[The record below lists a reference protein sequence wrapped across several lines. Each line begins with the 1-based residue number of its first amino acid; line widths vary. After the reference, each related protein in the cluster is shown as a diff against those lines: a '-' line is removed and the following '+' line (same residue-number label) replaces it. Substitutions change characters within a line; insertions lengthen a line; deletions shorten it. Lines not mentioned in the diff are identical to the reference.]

1 MAVTKQPR
9 QGEALRLTGVTHQIG
24 AVTAVEDLSLV
35 VDEGEFVTL
44 LGPSGC
50 GKSTTLRIIA
60 GYVRPKVGEVHI
72 RGNVVT
78 HLPPQLRDVGMVFQN
93 YALFPH
99 LDVARNI
106 GFALSVRRRKRTEI
120 THRIEEMLR
129 LVQLEGLGNR
139 KPSQLSGGQQQ
150 RVALARV
157 LAFEPVLL
165 LLDEPLSAL
174 DLKLREDMQNEI
186 KRIQRELG
194 ITTIYVTHDQG
205 EALHLSDRIA
215 VMRAGRIEQVGP
227 PDAVYRCPT
236 TRFVASF
243 LGKMQFLE
251 ARVLGFADNRQ
262 IVNLEGHDV
271 RLACVTQRQLSSGER
286 CLVGI
291 RPEKVIVTEP
301 EASTTRKW
309 SIAGHIRERQYL
321 GAHAQ
326 LTVLTA
332 TGASIVAIDHGERW
346 VAGRQVRVSW
356 DEADMT
362 IFPGN
367 DRSDHSHTKHTE
379 HEQKL
384 FKRASR
390 T

>member
-1 MAVTKQPR
+1 MAMADQTRK
-9 QGEALRLTGVTHQIG
+9 GEALRLKGVTHQIG
-24 AVTAVEDLSLV
+24 PVTAVDDLFLN

-60 GYVRPKVGEVHI
+60 GYVRPNQGEVQI

-106 GFALSVRRRKRTEI
+106 GFALSVRHRKRTEI
-120 THRIEEMLR
+120 ARRVEKMLR
-129 LVQLEGLGNR
+129 LVQLEGFGGR

-157 LAFEPVLL
+157 LAFDPVLL

-215 VMRAGRIEQVGP
+215 VMRAGRIEQLGS

-262 IVNLEGHDV
+262 IVNLELNDI
-271 RLACVTQRQLSSGER
+271 RLACVTGQQFSPGDR
-286 CLVGI
+286 CVIGV
-291 RPEKVIVTEP
+291 RPEKVVLTEP
-301 EASTTRKW
+301 EAASTRKW
-309 SIAGHIRERQYL
+309 SIAGRIRERQYL

-326 LTVLTA
+326 LTVVTA
-332 TGASIVAIDHGERW
+332 TGASIVSIDHGDRW
-346 VAGRQVRVSW
+346 TAGRQVLVSW
-356 DEADMT
+356 DESDMS
-362 IFPGN
+362 IFPDGDAV
-367 DRSDHSHTKHTE
+367 DRGRVQHTE
-379 HEQKL
+379 QEQMAL
-384 FKRASR
+384 KRASR